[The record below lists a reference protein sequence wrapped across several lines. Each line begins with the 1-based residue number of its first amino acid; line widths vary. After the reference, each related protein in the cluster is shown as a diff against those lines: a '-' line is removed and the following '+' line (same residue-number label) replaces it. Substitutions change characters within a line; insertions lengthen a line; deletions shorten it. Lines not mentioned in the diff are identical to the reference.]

1 MGGIRAGND
10 ESYHIHSYNECSD
23 LISDTTQLSY
33 TTHMMRELNCHVYDE
48 RTQLSYTDVYDERNV
63 VIVKHNCHI
72 LDVTNRR
79 CGDEGH
85 VDTILRITTYT

>member
-10 ESYHIHSYNECSD
+10 ESYHIHSYYECSD

-33 TTHMMRELNCHVYDE
+33 TTYDE